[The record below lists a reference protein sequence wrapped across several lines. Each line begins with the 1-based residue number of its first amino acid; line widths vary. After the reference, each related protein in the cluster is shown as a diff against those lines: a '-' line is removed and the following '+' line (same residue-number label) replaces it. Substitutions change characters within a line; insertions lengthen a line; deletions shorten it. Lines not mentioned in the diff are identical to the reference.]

1 MILRARTPRSAVYR
15 GRRLGIGLVGLAG
28 SYVLL
33 AYVIAPMLWRHYEH
47 HPALV
52 DAPKRPTTNAHIP
65 GDPLNIGLIGT
76 QAEVIRALVAAGWQ
90 PADAITFRSS
100 AEIVESVLL
109 HEPYAEA
116 PVSNLYLY
124 GRHQDLAFEKSV
136 GGSPQQRHHVRLW
149 RSDKVGGD
157 GRPMWMGAAT
167 FDRSVGFSHRTGQVT
182 HHIAPDVDAERDQL
196 IADLRMSRQL
206 VRLYQV
212 TGVGA
217 TVRGR
222 NGEGD
227 WFYTDGEMTVGVV
240 APSNKAQA
248 ESPTEL
254 PSPRRVIL
262 KNRGWSWLRQIL
274 P

>member
-1 MILRARTPRSAVYR
+1 MKSRPRSVRSPVSRAQR
-15 GRRLGIGLVGLAG
+15 ILVGLAG
-28 SYVLL
+28 LAGSYLLL
-33 AYVIAPMLWRHYEH
+33 AYGITPILWRHYEH

-52 DAPKRPTTNAHIP
+52 DAPKRPTSAAGIP

-76 QAEVIRALVAAGWQ
+76 HTEVVRALVAAGWQ

-100 AEIVESVLL
+100 AEIIESVLL
-109 HEPYAEA
+109 REPYAEA
-116 PVSNLYLY
+116 PVSNLYLF
-124 GRHQDLAFEKSV
+124 GRPQDLAFEKSV
-136 GGSPQQRHHVRLW
+136 GRSARQRHHVRLW
-149 RSDKVGGD
+149 RSDMVGDD
-157 GRPMWMGAAT
+157 GRLLWLGAVT
-167 FDRSVGFSHRTGQVT
+167 FDRDVGFSHRTGQIT

-196 IADLRMSRQL
+196 MTELGQAGHL

-227 WFYTDGEMTVGVV
+227 WYYTDGEMTVGMI
-240 APSNKAQA
+240 APSNTTQAQ
-248 ESPTEL
+248 PPVTL
-254 PSPRRVIL
+254 PNPQRVTI
-262 KNRGWSWLRQIL
+262 KNRGWAWLRWLL